1 MTEIN
6 INKIEPVDFDLTESP
21 LFSNQAN
28 QANQVKRNK
37 PPVLLW
43 ISLAGLFVVA
53 LFVTFVLPAVVTE
66 YELPLERR
74 VDTAEILPAQ
84 TTAAGVAISPFEEAQ
99 RLLQRKEAQDVLAE
113 LLTRQAELTPLKV
126 DTWGQLAYEEALSQA
141 SIGDEYYRTQDFALA
156 RDTYAKGRDSLSQI
170 IASIPMVVTQA
181 LIDAE
186 KGMQESDAEL
196 ALEKFGLVMLLAPDN
211 AEAQIGI
218 QRANTLDE
226 VQALLEQAD
235 KFSEDGQLSEARS
248 HYQQAANLDSY
259 NEYAGRRVLEVA
271 SLITENEF
279 SRIMSSGYAL
289 LENGEPQQAIA
300 YFQQAANIGVNREQA
315 LAAITQTENEI
326 ANAEI
331 TQLQIAVSQTE
342 KGEQWQAAVDEYD
355 KVLAIDSNLLFA
367 INGRDYAE
375 KRARLDTLLVEA
387 IANPERF
394 SDDAVYQE
402 TLDVYYTGRA
412 IETQGPRL
420 TQQLNELQLLLE
432 NSQVPIDVQLVSD
445 NLTEV
450 TLLRVSNLGI
460 FQQTSVALKPGLY
473 VAVGKR
479 IGYREVREEFTVGFG
494 QTPTAVTI
502 QCVEPVVAS
511 NRRQ

>member
-21 LFSNQAN
+21 LFSN

-141 SIGDEYYRTQDFALA
+141 SIGDEYYRTQDFVLA

-211 AEAQIGI
+211 AEAQ
-218 QRANTLDE
+218 QKYREFQYLY
-226 VQALLEQAD
+226 LLEL
-235 KFSEDGQLSEARS
+235 KF
-248 HYQQAANLDSY
+248 H
-259 NEYAGRRVLEVA
+259 
-271 SLITENEF
+271 
-279 SRIMSSGYAL
+279 
-289 LENGEPQQAIA
+289 
-300 YFQQAANIGVNREQA
+300 
-315 LAAITQTENEI
+315 
-326 ANAEI
+326 
-331 TQLQIAVSQTE
+331 
-342 KGEQWQAAVDEYD
+342 
-355 KVLAIDSNLLFA
+355 
-367 INGRDYAE
+367 
-375 KRARLDTLLVEA
+375 
-387 IANPERF
+387 
-394 SDDAVYQE
+394 
-402 TLDVYYTGRA
+402 
-412 IETQGPRL
+412 
-420 TQQLNELQLLLE
+420 
-432 NSQVPIDVQLVSD
+432 
-445 NLTEV
+445 
-450 TLLRVSNLGI
+450 
-460 FQQTSVALKPGLY
+460 
-473 VAVGKR
+473 
-479 IGYREVREEFTVGFG
+479 
-494 QTPTAVTI
+494 
-502 QCVEPVVAS
+502 
-511 NRRQ
+511 